1 MNRKRTKQILII
13 VGSILFIIPI
23 IIMLNK
29 GTGKITTLDLYS
41 IIPSSILFGIA
52 MKLHSKDIERT
63 NEMLSN
69 ILRFVGQLWIVGGS
83 LIIVTVIITLL
94 LNA

>member
-29 GTGKITTLDLYS
+29 GIGKITTLDLYS

-63 NEMLSN
+63 NEMLSK

-83 LIIVTVIITLL
+83 LIIVTVIITVL